1 MIQNRGEVCTSC
13 VLGKHSPSLG
23 GKRYILLIMDDFLRF
38 TWVALLKDK
47 SDAFAKFRRFK
58 SLAEAEKGVEV
69 K

>member
-13 VLGKHSPSLG
+13 VLGKQSPSLG

-47 SDAFAKFRRFK
+47 SDAFEKFR
-58 SLAEAEKGVEV
+58 
-69 K
+69 